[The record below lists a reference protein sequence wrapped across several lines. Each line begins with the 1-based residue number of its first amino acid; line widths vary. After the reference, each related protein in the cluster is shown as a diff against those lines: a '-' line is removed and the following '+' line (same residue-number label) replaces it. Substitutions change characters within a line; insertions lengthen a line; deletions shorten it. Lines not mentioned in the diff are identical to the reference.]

1 MPPPNDF
8 CASRSMQSIAWHSTN
23 GLPIESLVAYV
34 SVTFEGLRGVFL
46 SARGVLLV
54 FDLNVLLKYLGRD
67 LGRLGL
73 NDGLATEVA
82 AHKEDKGKNI
92 ATRVRTLESME
103 GRLTVY
109 SRTEKI
115 AMLCD

>member
-8 CASRSMQSIAWHSTN
+8 CASKSMQSIAWHSTN
-23 GLPIESLVAYV
+23 GLLVESLVTYV
-34 SVTFEGLRGVFL
+34 SIAFEGLRGVFL

-54 FDLNVLLKYLGRD
+54 FDLNVPLKYLGRE
-67 LGRLGL
+67 LGRLGPK
-73 NDGLATEVA
+73 DGLSTEAA
-82 AHKEDKGKNI
+82 AHKEERGKKI
-92 ATRVRTLESME
+92 TTRVRTLESME

-115 AMLCD
+115 AMLRD